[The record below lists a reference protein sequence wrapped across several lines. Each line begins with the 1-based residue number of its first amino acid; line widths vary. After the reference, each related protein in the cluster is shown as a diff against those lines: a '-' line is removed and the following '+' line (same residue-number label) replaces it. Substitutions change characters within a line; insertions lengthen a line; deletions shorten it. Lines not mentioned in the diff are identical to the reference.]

1 MTQRKLRLMSGMRP
15 TGELHLG
22 NYLGA
27 LENWVTLQDEY
38 ECYFSVVDL
47 HALTTAYAETEHLQK
62 RMREMV
68 LDWLAAG
75 LDPDKCAI
83 FVQSEIKEIAEL
95 HTLFSMVT
103 PLPWL
108 ERVPTYKDQLQQ
120 LKEKEINTYG
130 FLGYPLLQAADIL
143 ICQAEVVPVGEDQL
157 PHLELTREVARR
169 FNHLYNAQMFPEPEA
184 RLNKIKLLPGLDNRK
199 MSKSYQNYLAMT
211 ASTDVINTKVRSMVT
226 DPGRIQKTDPGNP
239 DICAVYAYHKIF
251 NEPNAVDVEQN
262 CKAGTIGC
270 VDCKKRLANVL
281 HDLIGPMHDRK
292 EELLKRPDYV
302 RHILDEGAVKMRK
315 MAQQTIEQV
324 REIMGLKWV

>member
-1 MTQRKLRLMSGMRP
+1 
-15 TGELHLG
+15 
-22 NYLGA
+22 
-27 LENWVTLQDEY
+27 
-38 ECYFSVVDL
+38 
-47 HALTTAYAETEHLQK
+47 
-62 RMREMV
+62 
-68 LDWLAAG
+68 
-75 LDPDKCAI
+75 
-83 FVQSEIKEIAEL
+83 
-95 HTLFSMVT
+95 
-103 PLPWL
+103 
-108 ERVPTYKDQLQQ
+108 
-120 LKEKEINTYG
+120 
-130 FLGYPLLQAADIL
+130 
-143 ICQAEVVPVGEDQL
+143 
-157 PHLELTREVARR
+157 
-169 FNHLYNAQMFPEPEA
+169 
-184 RLNKIKLLPGLDNRK
+184 
-199 MSKSYQNYLAMT
+199 NYLAMT